1 MFMMKRLHNRQY
13 LLPLVLTVTV
23 LFAYHGI
30 ILPGILSFQKAKQCA
45 SVSVKC
51 HDYAS
56 QSSFAKTSFV
66 ADIINFNDVLKRT
79 TFQIVSINRES
90 HTAVT
95 VLDSAIP
102 PRAPPV

>member
-1 MFMMKRLHNRQY
+1 MMKRLHNRQY

-30 ILPGILSFQKAKQCA
+30 ILPGVSSFQKAKQCA

-56 QSSFAKTSFV
+56 PSSFAKIGFV
-66 ADIINFNDVLKRT
+66 ADIVNFDDILKRT
-79 TFQIVSINRES
+79 TFQIISINSES
-90 HTAVT
+90 HTAVS